1 MLLPRLTRGMDTTA
15 TATTGPTTD
24 TAATTAMVTTD
35 VATATTG
42 DKKLLP
48 ALTLLRHDQFFQS
61 PSPG

>member
-24 TAATTAMVTTD
+24 TAATTAMATTD

-48 ALTLLRHDQFFQS
+48 ALTLL
-61 PSPG
+61 